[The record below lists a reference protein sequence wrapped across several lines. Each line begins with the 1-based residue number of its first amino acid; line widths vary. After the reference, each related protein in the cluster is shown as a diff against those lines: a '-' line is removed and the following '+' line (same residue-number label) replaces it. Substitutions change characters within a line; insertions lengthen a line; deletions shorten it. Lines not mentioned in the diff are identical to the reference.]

1 MSYRDSLIANL
12 LIISTLQPQ
21 VVLFYSCRCLVNE
34 NQNMCWVLMFARTC
48 KVAHYTLTA
57 GLSKMK
63 TLRHFPRNSGP
74 GESPRLRESW
84 CEPEPGPGRISEKSA
99 SGSAAPLPT
108 LARTPLC
115 PLSAWRLTLSLDK
128 HCHIHVLITTLK
140 MTALARH

>member
-1 MSYRDSLIANL
+1 
-12 LIISTLQPQ
+12 
-21 VVLFYSCRCLVNE
+21 
-34 NQNMCWVLMFARTC
+34 MFARTC

-74 GESPRLRESW
+74 GESPRLRESRESW

-108 LARTPLC
+108 LGPDSAPV
-115 PLSAWRLTLSLDK
+115 PLSAWRLTLSPD
-128 HCHIHVLITTLK
+128 IH
-140 MTALARH
+140 